1 MNFQATVTN
10 EEKCCFDSTE
20 FTAKNEQAAIAA
32 AKQWAAGRGG
42 RYILN
47 VSEVCEIAGNNY
59 TATLGDWVYKG
70 SARRSV
76 GLYNLAHPFDSKRN
90 AASRLWSVGH

>member
-10 EEKCCFDSTE
+10 EQGCCFDSTE
-20 FTAKNEQAAIAA
+20 FTAKNEQAAIVA

-47 VSEVCEIAGNNY
+47 VSAADEIAGHIWT
-59 TATLGDWVYKG
+59 TALSNWVYQG
-70 SARRSV
+70 STRRSAR
-76 GLYNLAHPFDSKRN
+76 LYNLAHPFDSKCN
-90 AASRLWSVGH
+90 AASRLWSVGR